1 MHTRKKKGKQHV
13 DNLEEK
19 SHMWVFQRK
28 KKTTLICTP
37 FHIYKRKAN
46 ALVVCPNA
54 DVKPWKLCQNG
65 FIFNVKMS
73 IIWGVYHSFKGNWI
87 AGFEVI
93 SHENEG
99 WCDWIAGHGDRCLS
113 HSDDGVLVGVS
124 NVHVT
129 AAAESSVIWAREIRS
144 KHEKWRTSPPKKWCK
159 ATDHQFEIA
168 YPKQSGRLIW
178 MGSWMV

>member
-1 MHTRKKKGKQHV
+1 
-13 DNLEEK
+13 
-19 SHMWVFQRK
+19 MWVFQRK
-28 KKTTLICTP
+28 KKTLNLHTLPHLQKKSKCHSGLSKCWRQTLKT
-37 FHIYKRKAN
+37 Y
-46 ALVVCPNA
+46 
-54 DVKPWKLCQNG
+54 VKVG
-65 FIFNVKMS
+65 SVKMS
-73 IIWGVYHSFKGNWI
+73 IIWGVYHFFKGNWI

-124 NVHVT
+124 NVHVA

-144 KHEKWRTSPPKKWCK
+144 KHEKWRIPPQKKWWK

-178 MGSWMV
+178 TGSWMI

>member
-1 MHTRKKKGKQHV
+1 
-13 DNLEEK
+13 
-19 SHMWVFQRK
+19 MWVFQGK
-28 KKTTLICTP
+28 KKNNIDLHTLP
-37 FHIYKRKAN
+37 HLYKRKAN
-46 ALVVCPNA
+46 TIVVCPNA
-54 DVKPWKLCQNG
+54 DVKPWKPMSKWVPWKCQSFG
-65 FIFNVKMS
+65 VCTIFL
-73 IIWGVYHSFKGNWI
+73 KGNWI

-99 WCDWIAGHGDRCLS
+99 WCDWIAGHGDQCLS

-144 KHEKWRTSPPKKWCK
+144 KHEKWRIPPPKKWWK

-178 MGSWMV
+178 TGSWMI